1 MSLNIPAPWSIWD
14 SYRHEDKAWLTCCCQ
29 KNRNKHDG
37 QTDGQTDGHQPFPC
51 GVACRGIS
59 MGTNRWVWQKQKHLM
74 FDHHCLPWTYFE
86 ISYIHFR
93 TNPHIIY
100 IYMHIYHIHIYIY
113 IKYWL
118 EISKVYH
125 HPSNPHWLTTES
137 LQVTVSL
144 RHCHH
149 YKASLKRGTTH
160 GLWDPWLL
168 YHHGIFYDFLTQT
181 LEFRSRIST
190 SMPVSKWLI
199 YSR

>member
-1 MSLNIPAPWSIWD
+1 MGKLMGKLMATNLSHVALHVGASPWEPTAGFDKNKNTSCLIIIVC
-14 SYRHEDKAWLTCCCQ
+14 HEPIL
-29 KNRNKHDG
+29 RYPIYILG
-37 QTDGQTDGHQPFPC
+37 QIH
-51 GVACRGIS
+51 I
-59 MGTNRWVWQKQKHLM
+59 L
-74 FDHHCLPWTYFE
+74 
-86 ISYIHFR
+86 YICIY
-93 TNPHIIY
+93 IIY
-100 IYMHIYHIHIYIY
+100 IYIYIY